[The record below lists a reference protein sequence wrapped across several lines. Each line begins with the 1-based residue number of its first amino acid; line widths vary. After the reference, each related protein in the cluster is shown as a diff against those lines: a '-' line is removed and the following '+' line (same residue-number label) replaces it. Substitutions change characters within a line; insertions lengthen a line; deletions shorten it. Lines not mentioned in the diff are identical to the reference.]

1 MRVHARQQPTDV
13 LATHP
18 CGALAAWL
26 VEVAVLLD
34 AAIALPAVGD
44 HPRARLDVR
53 GNERVQRGGGRIGQD
68 LHPAAPE
75 PTRFGDLNGYA

>member
-1 MRVHARQQPTDV
+1 
-13 LATHP
+13 
-18 CGALAAWL
+18 
-26 VEVAVLLD
+26 VLLD